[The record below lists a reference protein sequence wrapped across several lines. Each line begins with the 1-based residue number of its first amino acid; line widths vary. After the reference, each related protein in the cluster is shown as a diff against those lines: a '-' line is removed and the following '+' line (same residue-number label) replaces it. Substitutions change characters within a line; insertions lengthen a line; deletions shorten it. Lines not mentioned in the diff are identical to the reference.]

1 MIHRA
6 LAVLLAAVLC
16 AVPTLAQEQRGS
28 IEGVVRDNS
37 GAVLPGATVEA
48 RNVAQGAVATQV
60 SGADGA
66 FRFPALIPGQ
76 YEVTVNLQGFAT
88 QKQTADVVLGSIKNV
103 SFELGVGGV
112 TENVQVTSEA
122 PVVDVK
128 QSQKSTNISQEQ
140 IDRLPKGRDF
150 TSLITAAPGANQEPR
165 SGGISIDGA
174 SASENRYIID
184 GAESTNLRSGT
195 SGKILVTDFVEEVQI
210 KSSGYTPEFGGSTGG
225 VINVTSRTGT
235 NAFRGSLLTYYE
247 NSNLDGDVRPAL
259 RLNPSNTNQSEY
271 ITYDRDDVKT
281 LYPGFTVG
289 GPVLRDRMWFFA
301 GYNPTLQESSRTVT
315 FRSTGVRNTFDRDF
329 KRQNATGNVTAQPFG
344 NLRLKGAINYSPG
357 RSDGVLP
364 SIDGSGNALANY
376 DLGQKT
382 PNATYSG
389 SADYVVSNNFL
400 IGARGGYY
408 TSDIQDLGVFQGTRF
423 LFLNTN
429 IGLAGVP
436 ESLQRS
442 NAFSNVPSNFEST
455 FDVSR
460 RTNAQVDATYFFN
473 AAGSHS
479 VKAGVQID
487 RIANEVLNGETG
499 NLVRISWNR
508 ALSGLRGPFGYYQVR
523 SNGVNPRRGFLTQ
536 GDISQTN
543 VGFFIQDAWTVAN
556 RVTLN
561 FGVRTENERVPS
573 YSADPAIPPVGIEF
587 GYGEK
592 LAPRVGAAWD
602 ITGDGRNKLYGSWGV
617 FYDIMKLELPR
628 GSFGGDKWLEYYYTL
643 DTADWTALNNNPACP
658 PACPG
663 TLIRGPIDFRHPSN
677 DPAENS
683 VDPDLKPFK
692 QQEAVIGFERE
703 LGSQMAASVRYV
715 HKQVDRAIEDVG
727 ALDANQNE
735 IYTITNPGF
744 GRAATFFPAGSSTAL
759 PFPQAV
765 REYDA
770 LEFVFTKRYADRWN
784 LFANYTLSR
793 LYGNYSGLS
802 QSDENG
808 RTSPNVGRT
817 FDYPVISFDQDGTS
831 VLGRLG
837 TDRPHQFKA
846 QATYS
851 LPFGTDVSLRQII
864 SSGVPISREV
874 ATVAPNNFPVQYLGR
889 LSDGRTEVL
898 MQSDVQLLHRFRFGG
913 TRSFDLLLNVINLF
927 DQDRVTD
934 SFKTVL
940 QTGQGI
946 DIDER
951 TFYSGFN
958 ADALIDQQALVRD
971 PRFLQPSAFQPTRE
985 LRFGVRFSF

>member
-1 MIHRA
+1 M
-6 LAVLLAAVLC
+6 
-16 AVPTLAQEQRGS
+16 
-28 IEGVVRDNS
+28 VRDNS

-48 RNVAQGAVATQV
+48 RNVAQGAVTTQV

-247 NSNLDGDVRPAL
+247 NANLDGDVRPAL
-259 RLNPSNTNQSEY
+259 RLNPSNTTQSEY

-281 LYPGFTVG
+281 LYPGVTVG

-315 FRSTGVRNTFDRDF
+315 FLSTGERNTFDRDF
-329 KRQNATGNVTAQPFG
+329 RRQNATGNVTAQPLG

-364 SIDGSGNALANY
+364 AIDGSGNPLANY

-389 SADYVVSNNFL
+389 SADYVISNNFL

-479 VKAGVQID
+479 VKAGVQVD
-487 RIANEVLNGETG
+487 RIGNEVLNGETG
-499 NLVRISWNR
+499 NLVRLSWNR

-543 VGFFIQDAWTVAN
+543 VGFFVQDAWTVAN

-643 DTADWTALNNNPACP
+643 DTADWTTLNNNPACP

-727 ALDANQNE
+727 ALDATQNE
-735 IYTITNPGF
+735 IYTISNPGF
-744 GRAATFFPAGSSTAL
+744 GRSATFFPAGSSTAL

-770 LEFVFTKRYADRWN
+770 LEFVFTKRYANRWN

-802 QSDENG
+802 QSD
-808 RTSPNVGRT
+808 
-817 FDYPVISFDQDGTS
+817 
-831 VLGRLG
+831 
-837 TDRPHQFKA
+837 
-846 QATYS
+846 
-851 LPFGTDVSLRQII
+851 
-864 SSGVPISREV
+864 
-874 ATVAPNNFPVQYLGR
+874 
-889 LSDGRTEVL
+889 
-898 MQSDVQLLHRFRFGG
+898 
-913 TRSFDLLLNVINLF
+913 
-927 DQDRVTD
+927 
-934 SFKTVL
+934 
-940 QTGQGI
+940 
-946 DIDER
+946 
-951 TFYSGFN
+951 
-958 ADALIDQQALVRD
+958 
-971 PRFLQPSAFQPTRE
+971 
-985 LRFGVRFSF
+985 